1 MRAIRY
7 THAAG
12 AAALLLVASIATAAP
27 VTLNF
32 QGRVAGYTALA
43 NLMSAYFPVGDS
55 VSLSLTF
62 NETFSDGTYSFADD
76 LGPVTGAMTVGS
88 SSFAFDGVTPYS
100 YQYADF
106 AGQQVAWVTPYFT
119 GTGPTFTGPTFG
131 TGTLFGLFMSIATD
145 LTLVGD
151 LQLGYAFTPVVADG
165 SATYGYAKLTPDSY
179 SITPASVPEPST
191 FALLALGSVLALA
204 RRRRRTSPALH

>member
-1 MRAIRY
+1 MRASLY
-7 THAAG
+7 TRAVG

-32 QGRVAGYTALA
+32 QGRVTGYDYIDL
-43 NLMSAYFPVGDS
+43 SAYMPVGDS

-62 NETFSDGTYSFADD
+62 NDTFSDGTYSFADD

-88 SSFAFDGVTPYS
+88 SSFTFDGVTPYS
-100 YQYADF
+100 YQFDGANQL
-106 AGQQVAWVTPYFT
+106 ASVTPHFT
-119 GTGPTFTGPTFG
+119 GTGPAFG
-131 TGTLFGLFMSIATD
+131 TGELFGLFMSIAPD

-151 LQLGYAFTPVVADG
+151 LALGYGFTTVFENGFSVT
-165 SATYGYAKLTPDSY
+165 SYGYAKLTPDSY

-191 FALLALGSVLALA
+191 FALLALGAVLTLA
-204 RRRRRTSPALH
+204 RRRRRTSIALH